1 MDNKRKV
8 IIAVVVVVV
17 LAAIG
22 GGVYYWQQKKNQATT
37 DLSVTDSTALRQTTG
52 NSGVPMLDLS
62 NLPKADSVLIPLLSK
77 TLDDA
82 FAASEKKDYA
92 ALASMIIYRGPDSL
106 RMGYDVFNYKSNYE
120 KSIVRI
126 TGETF
131 NSWNKDVQTREY
143 ARAFEM
149 PIPDGRSMPVLE
161 VIFISRKSV
170 NRKFFAFLEVNGQFR
185 ISDVTSYL

>member
-1 MDNKRKV
+1 MDKRKKV
-8 IIAVVVVVV
+8 TIAVAV
-17 LAAIG
+17 LAFMVAIG
-22 GGVYYWQQKKNQATT
+22 AAVYYWQMKKSSEGSTVPSTDTT
-37 DLSVTDSTALRQTTG
+37 SVHSTGTNG
-52 NSGVPMLDLS
+52 GVPMLDLS
-62 NLPKADSVLIPLLSK
+62 NLPKADSVLIPILSS
-77 TLDDA
+77 TLDEA

-106 RMGYDVFNYKSNYE
+106 RMGYDVFNYKSSYE

-131 NSWNKDVQTREY
+131 NAWNKDVQTREY

>member
-1 MDNKRKV
+1 MDNKTKAIV
-8 IIAVVVVVV
+8 AIAVVV
-17 LAAIG
+17 LLTAIG
-22 GGVYYWQQKKNQATT
+22 GGVYYWQQKKNHTATEVP
-37 DLSVTDSTALRQTTG
+37 LTDSAALNLPTG
-52 NSGVPMLDLS
+52 NGGVPMLDLS
-62 NLPKADSVLIPLLSK
+62 NLPKADSVLIPILSK
-77 TLDDA
+77 TLDEA

-131 NSWNKDVQTREY
+131 NAWNKDVQTREY